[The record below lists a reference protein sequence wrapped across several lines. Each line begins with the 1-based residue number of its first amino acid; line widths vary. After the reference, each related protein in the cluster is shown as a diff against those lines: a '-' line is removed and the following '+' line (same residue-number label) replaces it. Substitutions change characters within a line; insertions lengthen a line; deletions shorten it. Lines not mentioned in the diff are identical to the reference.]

1 MCGKLAQIATHT
13 HTYPQQYTNIPT
25 ITHTH
30 IYTHNICKKAQ
41 TPHTS
46 EKIQRALLNGHV
58 DSVSVS
64 IVPSRTAGAVGPT
77 TAAGPGYG
85 SVVGWRVSFTD
96 AAGWVV
102 LVLR

>member
-1 MCGKLAQIATHT
+1 MCGELAPIATHT
-13 HTYPQQYTNIPT
+13 HTHNNIRTYPQNTYPNI
-25 ITHTH
+25 HT
-30 IYTHNICKKAQ
+30 NICKKAQ